1 MGKCVEPKRSKLL
14 SAFKLLNDLAP
25 GPSQLHLPRLPVLF
39 TKYRPPFCPSNTPRS
54 FSPQGLCTCHFF
66 GHAYSVPQLFA
77 CHLLLTPI
85 ASRLPSNSTSTDRPP
100 DSPRPIHHAA
110 ILTPKRFSELCLLG
124 RKYVCIVKIYAPLN
138 TYQVGR
144 YALECKL
151 QRGRGFLLP
160 RCPPMCLPRQVRCL
174 VHRLINT
181 Y

>member
-1 MGKCVEPKRSKLL
+1 MIWPLAPPNFISHGSLSCSRNTGLL
-14 SAFKLLNDLAP
+14 SVPRTHRAHSRPRAFALAIPLVMLTLSPSSLP
-25 GPSQLHLPRLPVLF
+25 GR
-39 TKYRPPFCPSNTPRS
+39 
-54 FSPQGLCTCHFF
+54 
-66 GHAYSVPQLFA
+66 
-77 CHLLLTPI
+77 LLLTPI

-138 TYQVGR
+138 TYLVGR